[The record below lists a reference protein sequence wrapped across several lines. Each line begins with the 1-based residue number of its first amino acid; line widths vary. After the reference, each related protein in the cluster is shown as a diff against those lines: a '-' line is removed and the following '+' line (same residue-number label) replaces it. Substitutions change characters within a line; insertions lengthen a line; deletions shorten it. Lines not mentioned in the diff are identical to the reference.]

1 MKHRETPNWPT
12 YFAQAAAFAV
22 VSIGPFAL
30 QAVPRIQESEHPYG
44 YAIGI
49 SAIAALAAAFF
60 VLRFCEWLFNAHM
73 DSIESKNRFGFA
85 SMLITFGLF
94 AVAVATFAI
103 QWQKS

>member
-1 MKHRETPNWPT
+1 MKHRETPNWPD
-12 YFAQAAAFAV
+12 YIARAVALAIAV
-22 VSIGPFAL
+22 VGPFAL
-30 QAVPRIQESEHPYG
+30 QDVPRIHESEHPYG

-49 SAIAALAAAFF
+49 AAIAALAAGFL

-73 DSIESKNRFGFA
+73 DSVESKNRFGFA

-103 QWQKS
+103 QWQKI